1 MTGSEFLGM
10 VASYG
15 SFPLLV
21 LLLVIIIIALK
32 DHMKKHDEVDA
43 TLRTI
48 QENIDNRF
56 DAMSEQNDKTMGK
69 LETRILYIE
78 QNYAEKAYV
87 QESVSGWRTEIRD
100 LRRCIEDNNKRTDR
114 IMEKMNGNCKND

>member
-1 MTGSEFLGM
+1 MTGVEFLGL
-10 VASYG
+10 VANYG

-21 LLLVIIIIALK
+21 LLFVIIIIALK
-32 DHMKKHDEVDA
+32 DHKKKHAQVDEA
-43 TLRTI
+43 LRDI
-48 QENIDNRF
+48 RQNIDDRF
-56 DAMSEQNDKTMGK
+56 KEVSQQNDRTLGK

-100 LRRCIEDNNKRTDR
+100 LRRYIEDNNKRTDR
-114 IMEKMNGNCKND
+114 IMEKINGNCKDD